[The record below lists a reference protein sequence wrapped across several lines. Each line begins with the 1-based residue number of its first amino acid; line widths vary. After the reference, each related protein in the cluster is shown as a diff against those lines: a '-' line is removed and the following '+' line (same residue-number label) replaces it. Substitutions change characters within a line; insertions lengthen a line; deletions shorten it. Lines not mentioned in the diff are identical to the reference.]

1 MGFVDSSTK
10 ATWCEGIPEC
20 SFGRFEFVSI
30 GPPFASWRDNSRH
43 YSNGR
48 LIISQR
54 VTMTCGMND

>member
-30 GPPFASWRDNSRH
+30 GHLFVSWRDNSCH
-43 YSNGR
+43 CNIGR